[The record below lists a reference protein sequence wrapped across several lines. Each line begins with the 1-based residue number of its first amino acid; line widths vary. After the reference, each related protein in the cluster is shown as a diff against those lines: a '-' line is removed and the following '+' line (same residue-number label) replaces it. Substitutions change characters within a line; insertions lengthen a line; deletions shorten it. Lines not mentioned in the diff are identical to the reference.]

1 MAENNVKTAPKKL
14 TKLQLFLNHLWFYS
28 FTYQSQSQSRK
39 AGIHLCGAFA
49 WLADKLYPG
58 DHDRQVD
65 LLERYSGFYMT
76 DYTWGGTL
84 HGILVGM
91 EEKRAADIYENGD
104 SEISAELIE
113 AVKNGLM
120 GPLAGFGDTLNQSV
134 VRAATIAYSQPLAA
148 AGNPLGAFIGF
159 LGNDFYRWIVSF
171 STFFLGYKGGL
182 EFVEKL
188 TTSKL
193 VDKALTI
200 AGIFSMMMMGALAAK
215 NVKFATVIQLT
226 EKMSLDGLVETMLP
240 GLYQIG
246 PPMLVFW
253 LISKKKINTTW
264 IVVGIM
270 VVALILAALGIVA

>member
-1 MAENNVKTAPKKL
+1 MAENTVKTAPKKL
-14 TKLQLFLNHLWFYS
+14 SKLQLFLNHLYFYT

-49 WLADKLYPG
+49 CLADKLYP
-58 DHDRQVD
+58 DNHELQVD

-91 EEKRAADIYENGD
+91 EEKRAQDIYENGD
-104 SEISAELIE
+104 SEISTDLIE

-148 AGNPLGAFIGF
+148 AGNPLGAVIGF

-193 VDKALTI
+193 VGKALTI

-215 NVKFATVIQLT
+215 NVKFSTTVALT
-226 EKMSLDGLVETMLP
+226 ESMTLDALVETMLP
-240 GLYQIG
+240 GLYQIA
-246 PPMLVFW
+246 PPMIIFW
-253 LISKKKINTTW
+253 LISKKKIDTTW
-264 IVVGIM
+264 IVIGIM
-270 VVALILAALGIVA
+270 VIALVLSALGIVV